1 MIEYRMR
8 NLLRGCVLLGVAC
21 SLASCD
27 SIRDAAGLTK
37 QPPDEF
43 AVVTKAPL
51 IIPPDFNL
59 HPPKPGAPPLN
70 QVAPTT
76 AAQQALYS
84 GDPNA
89 IANAVTGDYSQAEKL
104 LLANSGGA
112 VADSSIRRTIAAD
125 NTKAEDTNPSLTDSL
140 LFGESKDT
148 SADKPMDAGAEQ
160 ERIDADRG
168 VDTRP
173 PGKASATIDGAG
185 NNTGGS
191 ADSSNASTN
200 NSDSDSDKSSGSSWW
215 PF

>member
-1 MIEYRMR
+1 MIDMR

-27 SIRDAAGLTK
+27 TIRDAAGLTK

-51 IIPPDFNL
+51 IIPPDYNL

-76 AAQQALYS
+76 AAQLALYNG
-84 GDPNA
+84 GD
-89 IANAVTGDYSQAEKL
+89 ANAVANAIPGNYSQAEKL

-112 VADSSIRRTIAAD
+112 AADPSIRRTIASD
-125 NTKAEDTNPSLTDSL
+125 NTKAEDTNPSLTDKL
-140 LFGESKDT
+140 LFGEDKDT
-148 SADKPMDAGAEQ
+148 SADKPL
-160 ERIDADRG
+160 
-168 VDTRP
+168 DTSTAQANTGGDDTPP
-173 PGKASATIDGAG
+173 PGKSSATIGQPAG
-185 NNTGGS
+185 TG
-191 ADSSNASTN
+191 DN
-200 NSDSDSDKSSGSSWW
+200 DSDKKKSGWW

>member
-8 NLLRGCVLLGVAC
+8 NLLRGCALAAMAC
-21 SLASCD
+21 SLMACQ

-37 QPPDEF
+37 EPPDEF

-76 AAQQALYS
+76 AAQEALYS
-84 GDPNA
+84 DDPNA
-89 IANAVTGDYSQAEKL
+89 IANAISGNYSEAEKL

-112 VADSSIRRTIAAD
+112 VADPSIRRTIAAD
-125 NTKAEDTNPSLTDSL
+125 NTKAEDTDPSLTDRL
-140 LFGESKDT
+140 LFGESTDN
-148 SADKPMDAGAEQ
+148 SADKAVNAAAEQ
-160 ERIDADRG
+160 ARLAAIKDGDQP
-168 VDTRP
+168 P
-173 PGKASATIDGAG
+173 PGKASATIGA
-185 NNTGGS
+185 S
-191 ADSSNASTN
+191 DDSSK
-200 NSDSDSDKSSGSSWW
+200 NSDDSGSSWW

>member
-1 MIEYRMR
+1 MIEMR
-8 NLLRGCVLLGVAC
+8 NLLRGAVLLGVAC

-37 QPPDEF
+37 EPPDEF

-51 IIPPDFNL
+51 IIPPDYNL

-76 AAQQALYS
+76 AAQEALYS

-89 IANAVTGDYSQAEKL
+89 IANAVTGNYSQAEKL

-112 VADSSIRRTIAAD
+112 VADPSIRRTIASD
-125 NTKAEDTNPSLTDSL
+125 NTKAEDTNPGFADRL
-140 LFGESKDT
+140 LFGA
-148 SADKPMDAGAEQ
+148 SADVSGDKPVDGAAEQ
-160 ERIDADRG
+160 ARLAAKNGNAPEDGDQ
-168 VDTRP
+168 P
-173 PGKASATIDGAG
+173 PGKASATIGQGD
-185 NNTGGS
+185 NNNDTE
-191 ADSSNASTN
+191 
-200 NSDSDSDKSSGSSWW
+200 DSDSSKSSWW

>member
-8 NLLRGCVLLGVAC
+8 NLLRGCVLAGAAC
-21 SLASCD
+21 SLMACQ
-27 SIRDAAGLTK
+27 SIRDAAGISK

-76 AAQQALYS
+76 AAQEALYS
-84 GDPNA
+84 DDPNA
-89 IANAVTGDYSQAEKL
+89 IAGAISGNYSEAEKL

-112 VADSSIRRTIAAD
+112 VADPSIRRTIASD
-125 NTKAEDTNPSLTDSL
+125 NTKAEDTDPSLTDRL
-140 LFGESKDT
+140 LFGGGTDN
-148 SADKPMDAGAEQ
+148 SADKPLDASAEQ
-160 ERIDADRG
+160 ARLAAAKDGEQ
-168 VDTRP
+168 P
-173 PGKASATIDGAG
+173 PGKAAATIDA
-185 NNTGGS
+185 S
-191 ADSSNASTN
+191 DDSKS
-200 NSDSDSDKSSGSSWW
+200 SDDSGSSWW